1 MNVRKLIDYTAMF
14 ASLDELM
21 VVDLPQIKLYYK
33 IGRLVSSR
41 PEKGA
46 AAAAAKYLQTAN
58 PDATGFSPRNLRR
71 MREFYR
77 MHSDTSSDGT
87 ELDTERGHSGGKADA
102 TGESV
107 VSADRK
113 SVV

>member
-1 MNVRKLIDYTAMF
+1 MFFYALTDQGASRKGGEPVNVRKLIDYTAMF

-46 AAAAAKYLQTAN
+46 AAAAAK
-58 PDATGFSPRNLRR
+58 
-71 MREFYR
+71 
-77 MHSDTSSDGT
+77 
-87 ELDTERGHSGGKADA
+87 
-102 TGESV
+102 
-107 VSADRK
+107 
-113 SVV
+113 